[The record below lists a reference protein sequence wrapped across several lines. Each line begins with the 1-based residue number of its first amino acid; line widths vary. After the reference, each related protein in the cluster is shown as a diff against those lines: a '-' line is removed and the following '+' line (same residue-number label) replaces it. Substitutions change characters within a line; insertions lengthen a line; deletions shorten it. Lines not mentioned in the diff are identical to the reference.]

1 MKPKKVQRVK
11 PKESESFPLSYKQNI
26 ISQNAVSKVA
36 WCNLPKC
43 ACIKHVYN
51 APYHPPPI
59 SLPNYRT
66 HVLIS

>member
-36 WCNLPKC
+36 
-43 ACIKHVYN
+43 
-51 APYHPPPI
+51 
-59 SLPNYRT
+59 
-66 HVLIS
+66 